1 MSTKNEAMPKES
13 GLIRFAKKVEF
24 IGNKIPHPFYLFLI
38 LLTVTMVAS
47 AILAACGVEVT
58 YMTADKAGAVTEQTI
73 VIKNLLSKENLQ
85 SFFTSLISIYQSNTV
100 LIPTLVI
107 AMAMSVTDKTGMF
120 EVLMKKVLSVVP
132 ASLVV
137 YVFAVFAC
145 CGNAASEAGQI
156 LVAMVG
162 AVLFK
167 ALGRNPWLG
176 IALGWAGGAGAF
188 TVNLVP
194 VNTDVL
200 LSTITQS
207 LADGMGYSEVHVLSN
222 YFFLAVSTLLVA
234 GAFTLVTELYTK
246 KVYGD
251 SLEKR
256 SIAEAKK
263 EFAITEE
270 ESKGLR
276 RAGIGVLIVIAV
288 VLVGAI
294 PTNGFFRAADG
305 TLVPK
310 SPLMSS
316 IVQIICALFLT
327 SGLCFGFG
335 SGKIKS
341 WKEVPGILKD
351 GNVMICTTMLV
362 LVPAQWFIYQFQDSG
377 IATLIAVGGERL
389 LRSINLTGYPMLA
402 VFACIVFF
410 LNLFMT
416 SGSVKWMLLSP
427 IFVPMLA
434 NLGTHP
440 AVIQL
445 AYRIGDSST
454 NNWAPVQPVLV
465 IILTLMQQYR
475 DPRFNK
481 EEPGIGTLM
490 AGQIPYSIV
499 FMIVMLIQLG
509 VWYIFNLPIGPGITI
524 R

>member
-1 MSTKNEAMPKES
+1 M
-13 GLIRFAKKVEF
+13 
-24 IGNKIPHPFYLFLI
+24 PHPVYIFLFL
-38 LLTVTMVAS
+38 LLFTMLVS
-47 AILAACGVEVT
+47 AVMGEMGVSLEYQSYDVQ
-58 YMTADKAGAVTEQTI
+58 AGVVQKTL
-73 VIKNLLSKENLQ
+73 VITNLLSKEELKNFLVNLI
-85 SFFTSLISIYQSNTV
+85 TAYQSNTV
-100 LIPTLVI
+100 LIPTLMVG
-107 AMAMSVTDKTGMF
+107 MAPAVAEETGFFESLFKRLLWKTPAYIVTYVF
-120 EVLMKKVLSVVP
+120 SVV
-132 ASLVV
+132 SI
-137 YVFAVFAC
+137 
-145 CGNAASEAGQI
+145 CGNIASEAGQI
-156 LVAMVG
+156 MVAAIG
-162 AVLFK
+162 AVLFR
-167 ALGRNPWLG
+167 AMGRNPWLG
-176 IALGWAGGAGAF
+176 IALGWAGGAAGF
-188 TVNLVP
+188 TANLMP
-194 VNTDVL
+194 ATTDVL

-263 EFAITEE
+263 EFAVSPE

-288 VLVGAI
+288 VLIGTI
-294 PTNGFFRAADG
+294 PSNGFFRAADG
-305 TLVPK
+305 NLVPK

-335 SGKIKS
+335 SGMIKS

-454 NNWAPVQPVLV
+454 NNWAPIQPVLV

-481 EEPGIGTLM
+481 EEPGIGTLL

-499 FMIVMLIQLG
+499 FMIVMLLQLG